1 MADMLVNLAALPD
14 LAPII
19 VEQKA
24 KGIKIRRGKPEESH
38 KIAQWVSEHINPNWA
53 IGCEVALAQ
62 QPVTCYIAFE
72 TNGTG
77 SSATGNSDDLQSEL
91 ILGFACY
98 DVVKKGVFG
107 PTGVR
112 DDRRDSGIDTALLLT
127 CLHEMA
133 DLNYGQAVIGWTA
146 FIDGS
151 NRMDFDDGQ

>member
-19 VEQKA
+19 AEQNTQ
-24 KGIKIRRGKPEESH
+24 GVHIRRGQPEESS
-38 KIAQWVSEHINPNWA
+38 KIAEWVRERINPNWA
-53 IGCEVALAQ
+53 IGCEVALEQ
-62 QPVTCYIAFE
+62 QPVTCYIALE
-72 TNGTG
+72 KSVQAENL
-77 SSATGNSDDLQSEL
+77 NDLQPEL

-112 DDRRDSGIDTALLLT
+112 EDRQHSGIDTALLLT

-151 NRMDFDDGQ
+151 NRMDFDDDH